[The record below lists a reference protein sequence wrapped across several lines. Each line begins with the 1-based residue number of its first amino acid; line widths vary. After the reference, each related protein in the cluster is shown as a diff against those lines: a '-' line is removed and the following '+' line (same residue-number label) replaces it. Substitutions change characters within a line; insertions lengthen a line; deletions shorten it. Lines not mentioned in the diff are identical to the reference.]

1 MMSTEKSKPPV
12 KLLTVDDTALF
23 MNLSKRTVRRLIAK
37 HGLAVIRVGGSV
49 RIHPTDLERYIASH
63 RFG

>member
-1 MMSTEKSKPPV
+1 MSTEKSKPPV
-12 KLLTVDDTALF
+12 NLLTVGDAALF

-37 HGLAVIRVGGSV
+37 HGLPVIRVGGSV
-49 RIHPTDLERYIASH
+49 RIHPTDLDRYIASR